1 MWKVGLSPE
10 LDHDPYQVAARV
22 RNTSLQDVY
31 GLLCRWE
38 KNEKAASDM
47 RHGLPLMPG
56 EEVEASVSPFPD
68 TAPADVRTSV
78 IFRDRAGIWWQT
90 WPDSRLGEPP
100 EPEVIPTSI
109 NPPWSSWRCTLSGP
123 GRKSFGG

>member
-10 LDHDPYQVAARV
+10 LDHDPYQVATRV

-78 IFRDRAGIWWQT
+78 IFRDRAWHLVADLAGQPPRRT
-90 WPDSRLGEPP
+90 TRTRSHPDIHQPP
-100 EPEVIPTSI
+100 VVVLAMHAKAAE
-109 NPPWSSWRCTLSGP
+109 R
-123 GRKSFGG
+123 R